1 MSIYFSTHK
10 KKKTFPFALFGF
22 IAILFCAGM
31 AIYLMQKGFTI
42 RDFASEGYAAD
53 DRNLVGFAM
62 IVTSFLIYFLG
73 LGINRE
79 IKTKYK
85 FPLYAAHFI
94 FLGVSATAGYFMTS
108 YLFPDLMKYLIITG
122 NIYFAVLIIYFLLQH
137 RIYSRYFSRTIIIL
151 TSLPVIPFL
160 YAVYKL
166 IAGTTLILST
176 DLTGFDNIVIYTLLL
191 TMLLYTAVNSVYLSY
206 INRRVI

>member
-31 AIYLMQKGFTI
+31 AIYLMQKGVNISYFT
-42 RDFASEGYAAD
+42 SEGYAVD
-53 DRNLVGFAM
+53 EMNLVGFAM
-62 IVTSFLIYFLG
+62 IVTSFLIYILG

-94 FLGVSATAGYFMTS
+94 FLGISATAGYFMSS

-122 NIYFAVLIIYFLLQH
+122 NIYFAFLIIYFLLQH
-137 RIYSRYFSRTIIIL
+137 RIYSRYFSRTIMVL
-151 TSLPVIPFL
+151 TSLPIIPFL
-160 YAVYKL
+160 YGVYKL
-166 IAGTTLILST
+166 ITGATLVLST
-176 DLTGFDNIVIYTLLL
+176 DVAGFDNIVIYTLLL

-206 INRRVI
+206 INRRVL